1 VPPIPGLF
9 SSKFPVPLLILALAC
24 AASVQAQNSA
34 TPLISQAT
42 IAQPIITQAI
52 DEAKLVTLHGNVHP
66 LAQARYDW
74 GTVPYSLAANRI
86 LLLLNRPQA
95 QQTALQQFMK
105 DVHTRG
111 SASYHQWLTPQQFG
125 ERFGPADSDVQ
136 TAVGWLQSHGFK
148 VARVSKSKGLIEF
161 SGTAGQV
168 RQALHTQIHKYNIH
182 GETHYA
188 NAGEISIPEAL
199 APLVR
204 GISPLNNFHAQP
216 QLQVLGRASY
226 SSTTKKTTPQFTL
239 PNDNSNFYAVAPEDL
254 ATQYDLAPLYQ
265 AGVNGTGQTIGIIN
279 ESNIDISLVSA
290 YQQLFGLPGG
300 PPQVV
305 IDGDDPGLNGAD
317 IEAYLDVE
325 VSGAVA
331 PNANVNLYISNGSD
345 FQDPV
350 ALSALRAIEDN
361 QASVLSVSFGGCEQF
376 EGNSGNQLWSDLWEE
391 AAAQGQTVFV
401 SSGDN
406 GSAGCDIDGQFPA
419 SSGLTVNGLASTPW
433 NVAVGGT
440 DFYYSDYASGAP
452 SAATL
457 WSQTNDSN
465 LGSLKAPLP
474 EQPWNDYF
482 GLDAVDLYPGNL
494 GDVAAGGGAS
504 SCAVQSSSNA
514 CTSGYPKPIWQTGP
528 GVPTDDVRDL
538 PDVSLFASNGA
549 NMSAYAICPF
559 QGACAPGADNSTEIY
574 LVGGTSASSPAM
586 AGIMA
591 LIDQKYGRQGQANFT
606 IYPLSQQKP
615 SAFHD
620 VTLGNNNVNCN
631 QGSPDCS
638 LDSNGDGFYT
648 LQKYSATTGY
658 DLASGLGSLDANVLV
673 SNWNSVTFLPTS
685 TALHL
690 SAASIVHGTPLTVST
705 TVAATSGSGVPTG
718 GVAIL
723 TTSPLPDSQS
733 QTSITLSGGTGSQ
746 SVDFFPGGSYQV
758 TAQYGGDGVYGGST
772 STPVSLKVTPEN
784 ANINFQVINGQT
796 HTPITTGG
804 ALSYTVPLSLTIEPI
819 GVSAPSGMT
828 NGNATGTATFNVD
841 SISATVPMNA
851 EGVASW
857 TPPTLAIGNHTASA
871 TYSGD
876 ASFNASSSTTPVTFS
891 ITKGYPSLQSY
902 ASGLYTP
909 TIDSANVNVG
919 GSLTIVS
926 VVTPYIGFV
935 PAAGFAAPTGTVTV
949 CLGGQTVCNDPV
961 YSQTVPLVSP
971 SGNNATESSATVTFT
986 NLAAGQYLLT
996 SLYNG
1001 DANWLTQGS
1010 LNLDAINVAPI
1021 PTLAASTTTLNI
1033 SPTTISGTQLTTFT
1047 ITVTGSGGV
1056 APTGG
1061 VYCFSNGILIV
1072 NDALTPA
1079 PTGAT
1084 SSATFQIGQG
1094 WFWNNGA
1101 NPMTAVYYGD
1111 GNYQPSSS
1119 TTVTVNV
1126 TQVSTADFTLATQQP
1141 QINVQSGGSGTVG
1154 VNLASLN
1161 SFNGVVTL
1169 ACTPSSANI
1178 TCSVNPASPT
1188 LNGTTT
1194 ATVTIN
1200 STAALPATQLPAT
1213 QTPAASLPSRSGLAG
1228 WLGAGGSLIC
1238 AFVLLGGL
1246 SDDNRKRSRLR
1257 ALGLF
1262 AALALFVSCGG
1273 SSTTPPPPP
1282 PPPPAATYN
1291 VVVSGTANGIVHNAK
1306 VLVVVQ

>member
-1 VPPIPGLF
+1 VQPIPGL
-9 SSKFPVPLLILALAC
+9 SSCKFFVPLLILALAC
-24 AASVQAQNSA
+24 AVSVKAQSPA
-34 TPLISQAT
+34 TPLIAQAM
-42 IAQPIITQAI
+42 IAGAI

-66 LAQARYDW
+66 LAQARYDL
-74 GTVPYSLAANRI
+74 GTVPDSLAAERI
-86 LLLLNRPQA
+86 LLLLNRPVER
-95 QQTALQQFMK
+95 QTALQQFMK

-136 TAVGWLQSHGFK
+136 LAVGWLKSHGFK
-148 VARVSKSKGLIEF
+148 VARVTKSKGLIEF
-161 SGTAGQV
+161 SGTAGQL
-168 RQALHTQIHKYNIH
+168 RQALHTQIHQYNIH

-188 NAGEISIPEAL
+188 NANEISIPAAL

-204 GISPLNNFHAQP
+204 GISPLNNFRAQP

-226 SSTTKKTTPQFTL
+226 SPTTKKTTPEWTL
-239 PNDNSNFYAVAPEDL
+239 PNGNTNFYAVAPEDFV
-254 ATQYDLAPLYQ
+254 TQYDLAPLYQ

-290 YQQLFGLPGG
+290 YQQLFGLPSN
-300 PPQVV
+300 PTQVV

-317 IEAYLDVE
+317 VEAYLDVE

-331 PNANVNLYISNGSD
+331 PNATVNLYISNGSD

-361 QASVLSVSFGGCEQF
+361 QASVLSMSFGACEYF
-376 EGNSGNQLWSDLWEE
+376 EGNSGNQLWSELWEE

-401 SSGDN
+401 SSGDS
-406 GSAGCDIDGQFPA
+406 GSAGCDPANLFPA
-419 SSGLTVNGLASTPW
+419 SFGLAVNGMASTPW

-440 DFYYSDYASGAP
+440 DFYYSDYATGAA

-457 WSQTNDSN
+457 WNQTNDSN
-465 LGSLKAPLP
+465 LGSLKVPLP
-474 EQPWNDYF
+474 EQVWNDYF
-482 GLDAVDLYPGNL
+482 GLDAVDLYPGNN
-494 GDVAAGGGAS
+494 GAIAAGGGAS
-504 SCAVQSSSNA
+504 SCAVQSSNT
-514 CTSGYPKPIWQTGP
+514 CTSGYAKPSWQTGT
-528 GVPTDDVRDL
+528 GVPADGVRDV

-549 NMSAYAICPF
+549 NMSAFAICPF
-559 QGACAPGADNSTEIY
+559 QGECAPGSDNTAEIY

-620 VTLGNNNVNCN
+620 VTLGNNNVNCT
-631 QGSPDCS
+631 QGSPHCS

-648 LQKYSATTGY
+648 LQEYSAAMGY

-673 SNWNSVTFLPTS
+673 SNWNSVTFLPTA
-685 TALHL
+685 TTLHL
-690 SAASIVHGTPLTVST
+690 SAASIPHGTPITVTT
-705 TVAATSGSGVPTG
+705 TVAPASGSGVPTG

-723 TTSPLPDSQS
+723 TTSPLPDSQG
-733 QTSITLSGGTGSQ
+733 QTSISLSGGTGSQ

-772 STPVSLKVTPEN
+772 STPVALKVTPEN

-796 HTPITTGG
+796 QTPITTGG
-804 ALSYTVPLSLTIEPI
+804 TLSYTTPFTLNIEPI
-819 GVSAPSGMT
+819 GVSAPTGMA
-828 NGNATGTATFNVD
+828 NGNATGTATFTVD
-841 SISATVPMNA
+841 SMTAIVPMNG

-857 TPPTLAIGNHTASA
+857 TPPALALGNHTVSA

-876 ASFNASSSTTPVTFS
+876 SSFKSSSTTSPVTFS
-891 ITKGYPSLQSY
+891 VTKGYASLR
-902 ASGLYTP
+902 ADFSGLFSLGSETV
-909 TIDSANVNVG
+909 DVNVG
-919 GSLTIVS
+919 GSLTAVAM
-926 VVTPYIGFV
+926 VTPYIGFT
-935 PAAGFAAPTGTVTV
+935 PAAGFAAPTGTVTI
-949 CLGGQTVCNDPV
+949 CLGGDEACSAPN

-971 SGNNATESSATVTFT
+971 SGNNAPDSSTTVTFT
-986 NLAAGQYLLT
+986 NLAAGEYILT
-996 SLYNG
+996 ALYNG
-1001 DANWLTQGS
+1001 DANWLSQEFLGS
-1010 LNLDAINVAPI
+1010 GDYVYVAPL
-1021 PTLAASTTTLNI
+1021 PTLTASTTTLNI
-1033 SPTTISGTQLTTFT
+1033 SPTTISGDQLTTFT

-1061 VYCFSNGILIV
+1061 VYCYSNGILIV

-1079 PTGAT
+1079 TSGAT

-1111 GNYQPSSS
+1111 SNYQPSSS
-1119 TTVTVNV
+1119 NTVTVNV
-1126 TQVSTADFTLATQQP
+1126 TQTSTADFTLSPQQP
-1141 QINVQSGGSGTVG
+1141 QITMQSGGSGTVG

-1161 SFNGVVTL
+1161 SFNGVVSL
-1169 ACTPSSANI
+1169 ACTPSSADI

-1188 LNGTTT
+1188 LNGVAT

-1200 STAALPATQLPAT
+1200 STAQPPAT
-1213 QTPAASLPSRSGLAG
+1213 SRPSRSGLAG
-1228 WLGAGGSLIC
+1228 WMGAGGTLIC

-1246 SDDNRKRSRLR
+1246 SDGKRKYRLR
-1257 ALGLF
+1257 ALSLF
-1262 AALALFVSCGG
+1262 AALALSVSCGG
-1273 SSTTPPPPP
+1273 SSGSPPPPP
-1282 PPPPAATYN
+1282 PPPTAATYS